1 MRAEEAQDLPLTL
14 SPFPGSSL
22 FELPFIHHFKGCP
35 IWEIAVDQ
43 KRPWVAAD
51 AVVFDDRGQVLLIQ
65 RKNPPFQGA
74 FALPGGFVEY
84 GETTEA
90 AALRELREET
100 GIEGASPRLVG
111 VYSDPARDPR
121 HHVITIAYLV
131 QAQSF
136 AVRAGDDA
144 AAAQFV
150 ANWDRQPLAFDH
162 RKVIADA
169 LLVRAALDKG
179 GAPER

>member
-1 MRAEEAQDLPLTL
+1 VE
-14 SPFPGSSL
+14 
-22 FELPFIHHFKGCP
+22 
-35 IWEIAVDQ
+35 Q

-51 AVVFDDRGQVLLIQ
+51 AVVLDDRGRVLLIR
-65 RKNPPFQGA
+65 RKYPPFQNA

-90 AALRELREET
+90 AALRELHEET
-100 GIEGASPRLVG
+100 GLEGDTPRLVG

-121 HHVITIAYLV
+121 HHVVSIAYLV
-131 QAQSF
+131 RSRST

-144 AAAQFV
+144 AAAAFV
-150 ANWDRQPLAFDH
+150 ADWEQLALAFDH

-169 LLVRAALDKG
+169 LRVKAALDKG
-179 GAPER
+179 AQSAQ